1 MKIDELREQKKEL
14 LQQVASL
21 KRGAEQYE
29 KISQLATMLQD
40 SHRFVV
46 YNCSCTMSG
55 VLKLF
60 KTPNP
65 KNYFEV
71 VRTPV
76 CRSLFFALHLKFG
89 RKLKF
94 ISTIFFFAD
103 PILRTPALCHVELLF
118 PTNFPNLADYFLTFL
133 SNTFVRF

>member
-71 VRTPV
+71 ARTPV
-76 CRSLFFALHLKFG
+76 CRSLFFALQLKFG
-89 RKLKF
+89 RKLKLVHKILFFTAPILKKPCSMSCRAF
-94 ISTIFFFAD
+94 ISNK
-103 PILRTPALCHVELLF
+103 LF
-118 PTNFPNLADYFLTFL
+118 KL
-133 SNTFVRF
+133 S